1 MKNSYRIF
9 DLHIFTRREGGSKN
23 EGTRSLHIAQ
33 LGKQSPVFFRESC
46 TNDLHDC
53 IKFPSIYLNTNC
65 AEYLL
70 ILFIT
75 EHQFNL
81 QKVL

>member
-33 LGKQSPVFFRESC
+33 LGKQSPVFLE
-46 TNDLHDC
+46 
-53 IKFPSIYLNTNC
+53 
-65 AEYLL
+65 
-70 ILFIT
+70 
-75 EHQFNL
+75 NL
-81 QKVL
+81 VLMTYMIA